1 LHSDVGVMSGVVS
14 DIDSLLEAGAP
25 LSTSDM
31 SDLRSM
37 VTAAAPTT
45 AQIADK
51 VLLRNLAGGSD
62 GGRTV
67 QDALRFNRNKFTIAG
82 GVLTVYEED
91 DTTIAWT
98 AAITQTAGDPVTGS
112 DPA

>member
-1 LHSDVGVMSGVVS
+1 LLSDLHSDVGVMSGVVS
-14 DIDSLLEAGAP
+14 DI
-25 LSTSDM
+25 TSVVVA
-31 SDLRSM
+31 L
-37 VTAAAPTT
+37 PTS
-45 AQIADK
+45 AEVADK